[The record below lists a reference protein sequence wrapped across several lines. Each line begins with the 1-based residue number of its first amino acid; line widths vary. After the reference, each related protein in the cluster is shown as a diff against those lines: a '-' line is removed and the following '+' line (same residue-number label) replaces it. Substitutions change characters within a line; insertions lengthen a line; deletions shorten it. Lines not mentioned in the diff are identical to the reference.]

1 MNLEFF
7 ISRVRTLPSV
17 GENTDVI
24 AIVDWFI
31 ELSNELGK
39 SIAAGQTMFDTSNIT
54 NFVPLADITKQTL
67 VDWFV
72 TAEGG
77 REFLDLLMLEHQAI
91 INRNAAIAAT
101 GEVALPFL
109 DSPVGVSTAPQPLSV
124 GAQSL

>member
-17 GENTDVI
+17 GQNAGVVT
-24 AIVDWFI
+24 IVDWFI

-39 SIAAGQTMFDTSNIT
+39 SIAGGQTLLDPSSIT
-54 NFVPLADITKQTL
+54 NFVPLPDVTKQML

-77 REFLDLLMLEHQAI
+77 RDFLDMLMVEHQAI
-91 INRNAAIAAT
+91 ISRNAAIAAT
-101 GEVALPFL
+101 EEVALPFL

-124 GAQSL
+124 GAQNL